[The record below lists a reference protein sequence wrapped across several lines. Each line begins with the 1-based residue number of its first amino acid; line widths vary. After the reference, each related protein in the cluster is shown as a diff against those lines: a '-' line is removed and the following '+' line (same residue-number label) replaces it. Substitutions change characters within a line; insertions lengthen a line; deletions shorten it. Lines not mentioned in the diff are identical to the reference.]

1 MRPPSENPLIA
12 PGGGPDAAAAGMTVT
27 EVPSPLLLPGQPS
40 PPRTVSDTVG
50 GSLLGI
56 AGAFLAI
63 PAAAFQLLI
72 TRVVWPRLG
81 QA

>member
-1 MRPPSENPLIA
+1 VRPPSENPLIG
-12 PGGGPDAAAAGMTVT
+12 PGGGPDDRADHRGAGH
-27 EVPSPLLLPGQPS
+27 
-40 PPRTVSDTVG
+40 RR
-50 GSLLGI
+50 SLLGI

-63 PAAAFQLLI
+63 PAAFQLLI